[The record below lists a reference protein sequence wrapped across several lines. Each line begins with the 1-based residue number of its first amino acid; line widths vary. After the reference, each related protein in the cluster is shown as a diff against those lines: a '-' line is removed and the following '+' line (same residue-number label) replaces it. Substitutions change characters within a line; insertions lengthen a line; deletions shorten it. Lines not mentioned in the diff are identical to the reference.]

1 MRNIIAILIA
11 LHMATPVIAADVARG
26 PLDYPLKQYGLMLG
40 IAILGGIVSWYG
52 KVRSGVIQAVSVMQF
67 VGEIST
73 SAFAGLLAF
82 WVAEWAGT
90 PPMLQAALV
99 GIAGH
104 MGTKA
109 ISALEEFAQRRLS
122 QKGQL

>member
-1 MRNIIAILIA
+1 MRHILA
-11 LHMATPVIAADVARG
+11 LIFALAMSSPAAAADASRG

-52 KVRSGVIQAVSVMQF
+52 KVRSGAIQAVSVMQF
-67 VGEIST
+67 VGEICT

-90 PPMLQAALV
+90 PAMLQAALV

-109 ISALEEFAQRRLS
+109 IASLEEFAQARLN
-122 QKGQL
+122 QKGQQ

>member
-1 MRNIIAILIA
+1 MRHLLAFIFA
-11 LHMATPVIAADVARG
+11 LAMSGPSIAADSARG

-40 IAILGGIVSWYG
+40 IAVLGGIVSWYG

-67 VGEIST
+67 VGEICT

-90 PPMLQAALV
+90 PAMLQAALV

-109 ISALEEFAQRRLS
+109 ISALEEFAQQRLN
-122 QKGQL
+122 KGQQ

>member
-1 MRNIIAILIA
+1 MLRHLVAGLFA
-11 LHMATPVIAADVARG
+11 LHMALPAMAQTPQARG

-40 IAILGGIVSWYG
+40 IAVLGGIVSWYG
-52 KVRSGVIQAVSVMQF
+52 KVRAGVVNAASVTQL
-67 VGEIST
+67 VGEICT

-82 WVAEWAGT
+82 WVADWAGT
-90 PPMLQAALV
+90 PAMLQAALV

-109 ISALEEFAQRRLS
+109 INALEQFAQARLEAR
-122 QKGQL
+122 K

>member
-1 MRNIIAILIA
+1 MRLIA
-11 LHMATPVIAADVARG
+11 TIALVIALLSPLIARAADSKG

-40 IAILGGIVSWYG
+40 IAVLGGVVSWYG
-52 KVRSGVIQAVSVMQF
+52 KVRAGVVQAASVTQL
-67 VGEIST
+67 VGEIAT

-109 ISALEEFAQRRLS
+109 INALEQFAQARLEA
-122 QKGQL
+122 KR